1 MAPVLPTINIGPQTP
16 VDMGNVFNPVGI
28 STEQYVSGPVNFYG
42 QALDTSIDTGTD
54 DSTDDTTDNTSGP
67 NIYDNGKGAGDV
79 ETSFNELNKAFENT
93 ELLGVSDINLNS
105 DMFKSADLTQSRFS
119 DVMKGGFALGKQ
131 GATPAFGKGVSA
143 GKLPKA
149 LEVGLGI
156 AGLGVF
162 SGMAAVFGGMNQAQM
177 GRLAAE
183 INANGGAAG
192 AMMKLGN
199 ISIGRF
205 PGQMNYV
212 GTTHGYNDAQL
223 AGMEAMKRGFV
234 PGTLVAE
241 VQNPDGTWT
250 KTSGMDALVDKETMA
265 KSGGTYDPTTGS
277 FKYPGGSAAS
287 GTLDA
292 ATLHAANFSKQL
304 SSTYGSFAKVSA
316 ADIVTARTLTKTSMF
331 GTVQGKTFK
340 DNLTTLGLDNMAK
353 NAYGVDTFANLEKN
367 IGGSFSDS
375 VKAGVSGHKDFSGVA
390 SGKAGMDYSTVNTY
404 EDDDPGGSTNDGPS
418 SSSSSSSSSGGDS
431 FGADSG
437 DYGGMMHAMGGR
449 IGYAPGGEAGFAQ
462 RPEFVGGNQTQP
474 DGVSVADDQPRDVQE
489 GTFVINAAAADFA
502 GRDDIEKMLRDA
514 YKKVGD
520 TGQSGVSQEVA
531 INVSKGE
538 VMIPPHIAKVIG
550 YDKLNK
556 INNRGKKEIARRQ
569 EAAGGGFIDRK
580 KFAKGDKVTLYR
592 GEPLDSSKVVATDY
606 GYGKEDVGKFHT
618 PDVKRAGRFAAG
630 AGKGNQVIKS
640 RKVTIDELFDGVEE
654 AWKTQAKK
662 KTEYFAKLPES
673 ELNKNLRFVRELKR
687 AYLAGERSLDS
698 MAMFLQEQVFHD
710 DKSRINFIET
720 FKNDPKSAGKLAG
733 RALTKVATKATPP
746 LAILG
751 VAAEVFTPSDL
762 GISTLY
768 DDSFMDYQFTPKE

>member
-1 MAPVLPTINIGPQTP
+1 MAPVLPTIDIGQRTP
-16 VDMGNVFNPVGI
+16 VDMGNVFKPVGI
-28 STEQYVSGPVNFYG
+28 SEEQYRSGPVNFYG
-42 QALDTSIDTGTD
+42 QAIDRSIA
-54 DSTDDTTDNTSGP
+54 DDTPDESQDSDQGADNTVTADIYSDRGDNDVAGRGQIISGT
-67 NIYDNGKGAGDV
+67 NAGKSVLQGAFAD
-79 ETSFNELNKAFENT
+79 TQMY
-93 ELLGVSDINLNS
+93 GVTDINLNS
-105 DMFKSADLTQSRFS
+105 SAFKSTDLTKSAFS
-119 DVMKGGFALGKQ
+119 NFFDA
-131 GATPAFGKGVSA
+131 ATGQLSQIGEATVK
-143 GKLPKA
+143 
-149 LEVGLGI
+149 
-156 AGLGVF
+156 AGLGTP
-162 SGMAAVFGGMNQAQM
+162 MADSVIKGRPSAVGLPGAMAPMMSAAPMIGGLMAISTAAARAMQA
-177 GRLAAE
+177 RDAAHFQA
-183 INANGGAAG
+183 ANGKAG
-192 AMMKLGN
+192 AMMDLNGMLVTRAPGSFQYTGN
-199 ISIGRF
+199 MQGYTTEQVKSI
-205 PGQMNYV
+205 
-212 GTTHGYNDAQL
+212 
-223 AGMEAMKRGFV
+223 EAVKRGFI
-234 PGTLVAE
+234 PGTY
-241 VQNPDGTWT
+241 
-250 KTSGMDALVDKETMA
+250 KETQVDGKWTNSGTNFLFGMNSNDVIGA
-265 KSGGTYDPTTGS
+265 GGTYDPATGGYIGLDGS
-277 FKYPGGSAAS
+277 RAAGG
-287 GTLDA
+287 T
-292 ATLHAANFSKQL
+292 KQTAIGL
-304 SSTYGSFAKVSA
+304 VSA
-316 ADIVTARTLTKTSMF
+316 VNKTVPGSTLGWRSVAVARSQVKTDIF
-331 GTVQGKTFK
+331 GNVKPGSKTFK
-340 DNLTTLGLDNMAK
+340 EVLEGMARDSARQP
-353 NAYGVDTFANLEKN
+353 NAEAKAQAAVDAVADYGGN
-367 IGGSFSDS
+367 
-375 VKAGVSGHKDFSGVA
+375 
-390 SGKAGMDYSTVNTY
+390 
-404 EDDDPGGSTNDGPS
+404 
-418 SSSSSSSSSGGDS
+418 
-431 FGADSG
+431 DSG
-437 DYGGMMHAMGGR
+437 DSGSYGAADDEAGDVGTSMGGAGASDNPDDGGDYDDSFVEGGR
-449 IGYAPGGEAGFAQ
+449 VGYAPGGEAGFAQ

-514 YKKVGD
+514 YKKAGD

-580 KFAKGDKVTLYR
+580 KFAAGDRVTLYR
-592 GEPLDSSKVVATDY
+592 GEPLDPSKVVATDY

-618 PDVKRAGRFAAG
+618 PDVKKAGRFAVG

-662 KTEYFAKLPES
+662 KTEYFAKLPKS

-762 GISTLY
+762 GKSTLY